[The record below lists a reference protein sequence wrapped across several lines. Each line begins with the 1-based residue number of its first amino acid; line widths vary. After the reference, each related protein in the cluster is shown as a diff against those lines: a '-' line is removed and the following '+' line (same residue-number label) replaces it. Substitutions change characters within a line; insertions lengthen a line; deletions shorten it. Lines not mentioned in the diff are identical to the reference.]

1 MLELKKLCL
10 TANDENGKTE
20 ILKNIDLTVGDN
32 KFLVITGPNGGGKT
46 SLAKAVM
53 GIMQPS
59 SGQILWNGEDVT
71 ATVRLQQD
79 EPNTM
84 NNTDSVPVLLTSTEI
99 LSAQRTGT
107 AVTAEIACM
116 QDGARAICAFYAADG
131 RLLRTVIQP
140 LESGKINSLTFQI
153 DSNAAQAKLFVLD
166 AKNAPAAAGKTV
178 QLNG

>member
-1 MLELKKLCL
+1 ML
-10 TANDENGKTE
+10 
-20 ILKNIDLTVGDN
+20 
-32 KFLVITGPNGGGKT
+32 
-46 SLAKAVM
+46 
-53 GIMQPS
+53 
-59 SGQILWNGEDVT
+59 
-71 ATVRLQQD
+71 
-79 EPNTM
+79 

-131 RLLRTVIQP
+131 RLLSTSIQT
-140 LESGKINSLTFQI
+140 LQSGQTNSLSFTI
-153 DSNAAQAKLFVLD
+153 SDPNAAYAKLIVLD

>member
-1 MLELKKLCL
+1 M
-10 TANDENGKTE
+10 
-20 ILKNIDLTVGDN
+20 
-32 KFLVITGPNGGGKT
+32 
-46 SLAKAVM
+46 
-53 GIMQPS
+53 
-59 SGQILWNGEDVT
+59 T
-71 ATVRLQQD
+71 ATVTLQQD